1 MSFFLCH
8 RVKAKLQ
15 EIAPDRV
22 EPFMANAPAEVKK
35 ILGNIKN
42 YQVII
47 CVCVCVFLE
56 RGPSVIITDVQ

>member
-1 MSFFLCH
+1 MVCCVFFCY

-15 EIAPDRV
+15 EVAPDRV

-42 YQVII
+42 YQVIL
-47 CVCVCVFLE
+47 CTRTPKAKV
-56 RGPSVIITDVQ
+56 TTNVQ

>member
-1 MSFFLCH
+1 MFLFFFN

-15 EIAPDRV
+15 EVAPDQV

-47 CVCVCVFLE
+47 CACARQGKGF
-56 RGPSVIITDVQ
+56 